1 MKQFVVSGIGTDV
14 GKTVVSAIVSE
25 ALNATYWKPIQAGD
39 LLNSDSI
46 KIKSLTSSV
55 MVLKEVFQLSQPM
68 SPHAAA
74 EIDSVNIQLKDFKIP
89 QVDSNLIIEGAGG
102 ILVPINNEGLTYA
115 DVFEFWNLPVL
126 LVSKHYLGSINHSL
140 MTAEVL
146 KNRGVKVAGWIFVGE
161 ENKPTE
167 SIIISI
173 TQIPFIA
180 RIPLVDEVSKN
191 FITEQALKLKEV
203 L

>member
-14 GKTVVSAIVSE
+14 GKTVVSATVSE
-25 ALNATYWKPIQAGD
+25 ALSATYWKPIQAGD
-39 LLNSDSI
+39 LSNSDSI
-46 KIKSLTSSV
+46 KIKSLTANV
-55 MVLKEVFQLSQPM
+55 KVLKEVFQLSQPM

-161 ENKPTE
+161 ENKATE

-173 TQIPFIA
+173 TQVPFIA
-180 RIPLVDEVSKN
+180 RIPIVDEVSID
-191 FITEQALKLKEV
+191 FIVEQALKLKEV

>member
-1 MKQFVVSGIGTDV
+1 
-14 GKTVVSAIVSE
+14 
-25 ALNATYWKPIQAGD
+25 
-39 LLNSDSI
+39 
-46 KIKSLTSSV
+46 